1 MSNFKYDANMFIDCN
16 KMGTL
21 PATEPAQFGTPP
33 EIEIDFGPIF
43 DENSTVTQIV
53 NLQPMLVKW
62 TNSEGVEGSNFFYI
76 DFYNEKVYDILSK
89 ECQDSL
95 IVKTISNIIQT
106 KKRNILNIPTPET
119 IVKEASEMM
128 SNIFEG
134 EIPCPND

>member
-1 MSNFKYDANMFIDCN
+1 MSNFKYNADI
-16 KMGTL
+16 K
-21 PATEPAQFGTPP
+21 
-33 EIEIDFGPIF
+33 IESQNAKLLDF
-43 DENSTVTQIV
+43 DENSTVTQII

-62 TNSEGVEGSNFFYI
+62 TNSEGVESSTFFYI
-76 DFYNEKVYDILSK
+76 DFYNEKVYNILSQ

-95 IVKTISNIIQT
+95 IVKTILNIIQT

>member
-21 PATEPAQFGTPP
+21 PTMESVQCGAPP
-33 EIEIDFGPIF
+33 KIEIDFGPIF

>member
-1 MSNFKYDANMFIDCN
+1 MSLFHMFIDCN

-21 PATEPAQFGTPP
+21 PTMESVQCGAPP
-33 EIEIDFGPIF
+33 KIEIDFGPIF

-95 IVKTISNIIQT
+95 IVKTILFISSKNT
-106 KKRNILNIPTPET
+106 L
-119 IVKEASEMM
+119 SE
-128 SNIFEG
+128 SIALFVLEIF
-134 EIPCPND
+134 